1 MMFSNLLERLFV
13 KKYKAII
20 SLGLG
25 LMLVVLTGCS
35 SSSTSEKAASTE
47 SPATFTPVIKGGI
60 PGALLPEELKLWK
73 YDFAAGAYVPE
84 EGDAKSFVV
93 DLVKP
98 AKTFTLAFM
107 DGWATNVFAIPIRKG
122 IEKLSKDLGLKLI
135 YCDAEFKPEKAISC
149 AETLA
154 SQKPG
159 FVIVGN
165 WQGGAAAAVM
175 EIFNKAK
182 IPADSIDVSHP
193 NAVFFGANNYSSGE
207 IAGKAAGEYAKT
219 QWECKDVW
227 VFMGE
232 NLEEGEAADFRLSGF
247 SDGIQEVCG
256 ALPADRI
263 NRQRMGAGTADQAIT
278 VTTDWLTAHPEATHI
293 LSGTIDDERASGIAK
308 AFIASKR
315 DGMVIG
321 QGCDTVGIANV
332 KFAPA
337 AENRYLGCVAYFPE
351 KYADYLVSIAL
362 NVMAGKAVPNEVHME
377 HMFLD
382 NATIGT
388 YYK

>member
-1 MMFSNLLERLFV
+1 M
-13 KKYKAII
+13 KKFKVNVSIALAITLI
-20 SLGLG
+20 
-25 LMLVVLTGCS
+25 VLTGCS
-35 SSSTSEKAASTE
+35 SSSTNEEASSE
-47 SPATFTPVIKGGI
+47 SPAIFSPVLKGGV
-60 PGALLPEELKLWK
+60 PGALLSEELKLWN
-73 YDFAAGAYVPE
+73 YDFTTGVYVPA
-84 EGDAKSFVV
+84 EGDATSYTL
-93 DLVKP
+93 DLTKP
-98 AKTFTLAFM
+98 EKTFTLAFM
-107 DGWATNVFAIPIRKG
+107 DGWAANPFAIPIRKS

-165 WQGGAAAAVM
+165 WQGGAASAVM
-175 EIFNKAK
+175 AIFDKAK

-193 NAVFFGANNYSSGE
+193 NAVFFGANNYISGVL
-207 IAGKAAGEYAKT
+207 AGKAAGDYAMA

-227 VFMGE
+227 IFMGE
-232 NLEEGEAADFRLSGF
+232 NLEEGEAADFRLGGF
-247 SDGIQEVCG
+247 ADGVQEVCG

-263 NRQRMGAGTADQAIT
+263 NRERMGAGTSDQAIT

-308 AFIASKR
+308 AFVATKR
-315 DGMVIG
+315 DGMVVG

-332 KFAPA
+332 KAAPA
-337 AENRYLGCVAYFPE
+337 AKNRFLGCVAYFPE
-351 KYADYLVSIAL
+351 KYGEFLISIAL
-362 NVMAGKAVPNEVHME
+362 HIMAGKAVPNEVHME
-377 HMFLD
+377 HIFLD
-382 NATIGT
+382 NGTISK